1 MAARKRRRLA
11 LKTREPIRTSMLVN
25 RLQDHA
31 LGKCEMTPTQ
41 VKAAS
46 AVLSKTL
53 PDLKPIK
60 IV

>member
-11 LKTREPIRTSMLVN
+11 LKTCERITTSMLVN

-31 LGKCEMTPTQ
+31 LGKCEMMPTQ

-46 AVLSKTL
+46 AVLGKTL
-53 PDLKPIK
+53 PDLKPTK

>member
-11 LKTREPIRTSMLVN
+11 RKTCERIRTSMLVN
-25 RLQDHA
+25 RLQDYA